1 MTILSV
7 RGAPVRPGHVQ
18 KTVRLR
24 GGQCNPHRATRTSVV
39 CIEVGSCVVSNVP
52 AEARAR
58 LQRCSRLTSPM
69 IRLLRGVCQH
79 PSPLMSR
86 GGLSQAIPAGSF
98 DAEARAAWQVGM
110 AACNRRTV
118 LQIRRYDPRRS
129 WLWSWAVEYSRPRRK
144 DYFPTSW
151 TARKP
156 VPSEDGGWHRPDSCT
171 VRTFGPHSIRPC
183 RRFSIPLRL
192 ETAETGR
199 GRSGH
204 RRQPGASRKIV

>member
-1 MTILSV
+1 MRS
-7 RGAPVRPGHVQ
+7 GPVQ
-18 KTVRLR
+18 KTARMRGADGTLIVRR
-24 GGQCNPHRATRTSVV
+24 KTSVV
-39 CIEVGSCVVSNVP
+39 CIGVGSRLLPNVS

-58 LQRCSRLTSPM
+58 LQRCGRLTSPM

-204 RRQPGASRKIV
+204 RRQARSVAETV

>member
-1 MTILSV
+1 M
-7 RGAPVRPGHVQ
+7 RR
-18 KTVRLR
+18 K
-24 GGQCNPHRATRTSVV
+24 TSVV
-39 CIEVGSCVVSNVP
+39 CIGVGSRLLPNVS

-58 LQRCSRLTSPM
+58 LQRCGRLTSPM

-156 VPSEDGGWHRPDSCT
+156 VPGEDGGWHRPGSSV
-171 VRTFGPHSIRPC
+171 VRTFGPLPIGPAVASPFPCVSRRPDLAVARAGIAESKE
-183 RRFSIPLRL
+183 RR
-192 ETAETGR
+192 
-199 GRSGH
+199 
-204 RRQPGASRKIV
+204 

>member
-1 MTILSV
+1 M
-7 RGAPVRPGHVQ
+7 RR
-18 KTVRLR
+18 K
-24 GGQCNPHRATRTSVV
+24 TSVV
-39 CIEVGSCVVSNVP
+39 CIGVGSRLLPNVS

-58 LQRCSRLTSPM
+58 LQRCGRLTSPT

-144 DYFPTSW
+144 DLTSQPHGRRKSRSP
-151 TARKP
+151 ARTNAGIALTLLQY
-156 VPSEDGGWHRPDSCT
+156 VRSAPS
-171 VRTFGPHSIRPC
+171 HSAPPP
-183 RRFSIPLRL
+183 FSIPLHL

-204 RRQPGASRKIV
+204 R

>member
-1 MTILSV
+1 M
-7 RGAPVRPGHVQ
+7 RR
-18 KTVRLR
+18 K
-24 GGQCNPHRATRTSVV
+24 TSVV
-39 CIEVGSCVVSNVP
+39 CIGVGSRLLPNVS

-58 LQRCSRLTSPM
+58 LQRCGRLTSPM

-118 LQIRRYDPRRS
+118 LQIRRYDSRRS
-129 WLWSWAVEYSRPRRK
+129 SPSVLGSDSTLDPRE
-144 DYFPTSW
+144 DYFPNLM
-151 TARKP
+151 
-156 VPSEDGGWHRPDSCT
+156 DGTEAGPRRGRRLASPWLFCSTYVRP
-171 VRTFGPHSIRPC
+171 PPNRPC

-192 ETAETGR
+192 ETARPGR
-199 GRSGH
+199 GQSGH
-204 RRQPGASRKIV
+204 R

>member
-1 MTILSV
+1 M
-7 RGAPVRPGHVQ
+7 
-18 KTVRLR
+18 
-24 GGQCNPHRATRTSVV
+24 
-39 CIEVGSCVVSNVP
+39 CVPSNVP

-171 VRTFGPHSIRPC
+171 VRTFGRNPFGPAVASPFPCAWRRPRLAVAGAGIADSKE
-183 RRFSIPLRL
+183 RR
-192 ETAETGR
+192 
-199 GRSGH
+199 
-204 RRQPGASRKIV
+204 

>member
-1 MTILSV
+1 M
-7 RGAPVRPGHVQ
+7 
-18 KTVRLR
+18 
-24 GGQCNPHRATRTSVV
+24 
-39 CIEVGSCVVSNVP
+39 CVPSNVP

-58 LQRCSRLTSPM
+58 LQRCGRLTSPM

-86 GGLSQAIPAGSF
+86 GGRSQAIPAGSF

-118 LQIRRYDPRRS
+118 LQIRRYDSRRS
-129 WLWSWAVEYSRPRRK
+129 SPSVLGSDSTLDPRE

-156 VPSEDGGWHRPDSCT
+156 VPGEDGGWHRPGSSV
-171 VRTFGPHSIRPC
+171 VRTFGPLPIGPAVASPFPCVSRRPDLAVARAGIAESKE
-183 RRFSIPLRL
+183 RR
-192 ETAETGR
+192 
-199 GRSGH
+199 
-204 RRQPGASRKIV
+204 

>member
-1 MTILSV
+1 M
-7 RGAPVRPGHVQ
+7 RR
-18 KTVRLR
+18 K
-24 GGQCNPHRATRTSVV
+24 TSVV
-39 CIEVGSCVVSNVP
+39 CIGVGSCLLPDASV
-52 AEARAR
+52 EARAR
-58 LQRCSRLTSPM
+58 LQRCGRLTSPM

-118 LQIRRYDPRRS
+118 LQIRRYDSRRS
-129 WLWSWAVEYSRPRRK
+129 SPSVLGSDSTLDPRE
-144 DYFPTSW
+144 DYFATSW

-199 GRSGH
+199 GRSGD
-204 RRQPGASRKIV
+204 RRQARSVAETV